1 MVTSEMIA
9 RCVMA
14 TNMHLMDTQDFL
26 GVRVTAKAM
35 VVQMAMLMVMQMPLV
50 MERSIQMKLQP
61 MQMVCTA
68 KAMVVQMAMLM
79 VMQMLKMNGKH

>member
-1 MVTSEMIA
+1 
-9 RCVMA
+9 
-14 TNMHLMDTQDFL
+14 
-26 GVRVTAKAM
+26 
-35 VVQMAMLMVMQMPLV
+35 MAMLMVMQMPLV